1 MVEKLTATGD
11 FANAEHVELTNIG
24 TAANALVA
32 SNASEIDAYSLVTD
46 FAGGTVSVDEAIA
59 ILAAENANAVT
70 GKNSFTLKIQD
81 DNAKIKSAINDSD
94 GLAALQAADEVLA
107 VGASASDTVAVVDSG
122 SAANSYGALV
132 DKVTVID
139 FGSNPNFTVEEYLA
153 LRSASVTTRLVRGR
167 WCGMRLTSSSQ
178 RRGSF
183 KRQMFMR

>member
-1 MVEKLTATGD
+1 MTQSIWTSALCRRQSAIFAAENAPLVNNVSFVLQASEALSQTGNSGPFSVVEKLTATGD

-122 SAANSYGALV
+122 SAANSWRPGRQSYG
-132 DKVTVID
+132 D
-139 FGSNPNFTVEEYLA
+139 
-153 LRSASVTTRLVRGR
+153 
-167 WCGMRLTSSSQ
+167 
-178 RRGSF
+178 
-183 KRQMFMR
+183 